1 MMRVRWTY
9 WLLITSALVLAEG
22 CAIRDDI
29 PYPTVES
36 DITAFE
42 VEGQCDAD
50 GTGEGSAVIDKSNR
64 SISLYVNDMVQ
75 LSRLKITR
83 LEATN
88 DPTVFV
94 KPDLCVTP
102 AKFPNKTFSAPEWD
116 ADTRMDFSDEVTFTL
131 HTYQDYKW
139 TVRVE
144 QIIKRE
150 VELEGQVGN
159 AIVDATSRIVVVYVR
174 ESQSLNAIPVRK
186 FSLGGQHGRVMPDPT
201 SQTTYNFSQATKFYV
216 SYAWAQQTE
225 EWTMFV
231 YHTAEDVQPTAD
243 ATTNEKGATVI
254 SGTRPNGV
262 TPVVEYKEE
271 GGSWNTV
278 PASALKLPTSTSYE
292 VVLSTLKSDVK
303 YIYKVSFGGIVTQE
317 KEFYFVGEQLENAS
331 LDNWHFDPVGSDG
344 KFKLYKPWSEGGN
357 SYWDTGNRGATTVG
371 DSNSTPTDDTPTGKG
386 KAANLQSK
394 YIVIKFAAGNIF
406 TGTYIETDGTNG
418 VLGFG
423 RPFSSKPAK
432 MEFDYKYKTSTIT
445 RCGDS
450 SYEYLKGK
458 PDSCQVYILLADW
471 EGEVYNGKNNEYK
484 GQKFPFIIRTR
495 PSERHL
501 IDLHDPNI
509 IAYAQMTKGEDVTD
523 WTHETLTLN
532 YRYTDRQPKWVVV
545 VASASKFG
553 DFFTGGETSLLNVDN
568 FRLIYE

>member
-75 LSRLKITR
+75 LSQLKITR

-201 SQTTYNFSQATKFYV
+201 SQTKYDFSQATKFYV
-216 SYAWAQQTE
+216 SYAWTQQTE

-231 YHTAEDVQPTAD
+231 YH
-243 ATTNEKGATVI
+243 
-254 SGTRPNGV
+254 
-262 TPVVEYKEE
+262 
-271 GGSWNTV
+271 
-278 PASALKLPTSTSYE
+278 
-292 VVLSTLKSDVK
+292 
-303 YIYKVSFGGIVTQE
+303 
-317 KEFYFVGEQLENAS
+317 
-331 LDNWHFDPVGSDG
+331 
-344 KFKLYKPWSEGGN
+344 
-357 SYWDTGNRGATTVG
+357 
-371 DSNSTPTDDTPTGKG
+371 
-386 KAANLQSK
+386 
-394 YIVIKFAAGNIF
+394 
-406 TGTYIETDGTNG
+406 
-418 VLGFG
+418 
-423 RPFSSKPAK
+423 
-432 MEFDYKYKTSTIT
+432 
-445 RCGDS
+445 
-450 SYEYLKGK
+450 
-458 PDSCQVYILLADW
+458 
-471 EGEVYNGKNNEYK
+471 
-484 GQKFPFIIRTR
+484 
-495 PSERHL
+495 
-501 IDLHDPNI
+501 
-509 IAYAQMTKGEDVTD
+509 
-523 WTHETLTLN
+523 
-532 YRYTDRQPKWVVV
+532 
-545 VASASKFG
+545 
-553 DFFTGGETSLLNVDN
+553 
-568 FRLIYE
+568 